1 MSKQFQDND
10 KIMEHFFHPRNVGTM
25 KNPDA
30 FGQVGNPRCGDI
42 MHIYLKIEND
52 VIQDIKFQTYGCAV
66 AIAST
71 SILTEMVKGK
81 TLTEAKKISSQRIK
95 EALGEVPTY
104 KQHCA
109 VLAEQALKKAI
120 EDYQKEK
127 NA

>member
-1 MSKQFQDND
+1 MD
-10 KIMEHFFHPRNVGTM
+10 HFFNPRNLGTI

-42 MHIYLKIEND
+42 MHIYLRIKDN
-52 VIQDIKFQTYGCAV
+52 VIKDIKFQTYGCAV

-81 TLTEAKKISSQRIK
+81 TLVEAQKISSQRIK
-95 EALGEVPTY
+95 EALGEMPVH
-104 KQHCA
+104 KQHCT

-120 EDYQKEK
+120 EDYQKDQ
-127 NA
+127 NV

>member
-1 MSKQFQDND
+1 MSNHFQDND
-10 KIMEHFFHPRNVGTM
+10 KIMDHFFNPRNLGTM

-42 MHIYLKIEND
+42 MHIYLKIDND
-52 VIQDIKFQTYGCAV
+52 IIKDIKFQTYGCAV

-81 TLTEAKKISSQRIK
+81 TLSETQKISSQRIR
-95 EALGEVPTY
+95 EALGKMPAY
-104 KQHCA
+104 KQHCT